1 MGIKSCKKRPLI
13 SPSNPLMSSHG
24 FGHEKPLLLDV
35 LNQ

>member
-1 MGIKSCKKRPLI
+1 MQKRPMI
-13 SPSNPLMSSHG
+13 SPSNPLMSLDG